1 MVSERPQL
9 WSHPAQSS
17 PNSVKHTHS
26 KAKGHR
32 PRFHVSELEWGSP
45 KREHPEMAVTLEK
58 NQWWNMVSIILTV
71 RGWLDKKLHTMT
83 LTLRSRSQKGHQKF
97 PQPWSMIVLSTI
109 FLLQI
114 GFFQELK
121 IFSAIMIHYGAILE
135 ATWSVFGP
143 SKILIKAMLSS
154 WKTSWPVGQKGLRWR
169 IRQHIQL

>member
-1 MVSERPQL
+1 MVSERPHL

-71 RGWLDKKLHTMT
+71 RVWLDKKLHTT

-97 PQPWSMIVLSTI
+97 PQPWSIIVLNTI

-114 GFFQELK
+114 GFFQVLK
-121 IFSAIMIHYGAILE
+121 TFSAIMIHY
-135 ATWSVFGP
+135 ATIVGSHGLFWGL
-143 SKILIKAMLSS
+143 SKILIKAMFLSS
-154 WKTSWPVGQKGLRWR
+154 WKIKVKKCGFL
-169 IRQHIQL
+169 